1 MAPIKAKL
9 VNPTWIDLV
18 NKCLSERI
26 VLSEKVV
33 YVLFIVISSLIF
45 LHPRTEFPLFTHM
58 REFNL
63 TYPIPTNEKDTNQQL
78 QVGRQVPSFLCLR
91 DVIMLCLIPAYQ
103 ELLGTYFKC
112 KNANLNGE
120 QKKRIHYFG

>member
-18 NKCLSERI
+18 NKCLSQRI

-33 YVLFIVISSLIF
+33 YVLSIVISSLTF
-45 LHPRTEFPLFTHM
+45 LHPRSEFLLFTNM

-63 TYPIPTNEKDTNQQL
+63 THPIPTHGKDTNRAATGWKTGAVFANFKGRHHVMSHPSISGTSVNQL
-78 QVGRQVPSFLCLR
+78 
-91 DVIMLCLIPAYQ
+91 
-103 ELLGTYFKC
+103 
-112 KNANLNGE
+112 
-120 QKKRIHYFG
+120 